1 MLRSLELLHVLW
13 GNPWQESVKCSP
25 CWRGAAKCSYTQL
38 GMVVRLL
45 LKENATRYAGCIT
58 TGLHNARAE
67 VGYTS
72 NYDTSA
78 IKQGETG
85 LILHKPAP
93 TSQITA
99 SLRMAARCAKFDRA
113 DVIAHDV
120 RRGYSRDIS
129 RLSTAGVANFMPG
142 KARFEAKAALNHSN
156 KSLDVT
162 RKYIGADDN
171 KKLIL
176 NRLDPLAPQSIA
188 DAVDTEVIAAE
199 SNEAA

>member
-1 MLRSLELLHVLW
+1 
-13 GNPWQESVKCSP
+13 
-25 CWRGAAKCSYTQL
+25 
-38 GMVVRLL
+38 
-45 LKENATRYAGCIT
+45 
-58 TGLHNARAE
+58 
-67 VGYTS
+67 
-72 NYDTSA
+72 
-78 IKQGETG
+78 
-85 LILHKPAP
+85 
-93 TSQITA
+93 
-99 SLRMAARCAKFDRA
+99 MAARCAKFDRA

-199 SNEAA
+199 SNEAAEDFLDCIRPLRPLDQLEAFDVDEDEMSALLERATGADAEYAESVAALGPCELLGWAFVEHFSGCRESTLATADIKQRVQCSRCEAWLEKR